1 MELKFPNVHRRRI
14 SWQKWAMGALLAL
27 GVASAA
33 LYLFR
38 DARNTFFSGSQY
50 QAIQKG
56 SLRVNI
62 NTATTEELESI
73 PDIGPA
79 RAAQIIANR
88 PYSRLEDL
96 EHVHGLGHSLVQS
109 LRPYVKFSG
118 ATEII
123 AR

>member
-56 SLRVNI
+56 SL
-62 NTATTEELESI
+62 ESI

-96 EHVHGLGHSLVQS
+96 ELVHGLGHSLVQS